1 MRPHAIRFPR
11 YIAHRGARAT
21 TKENTMAA
29 FKAAEVQGSLMFECD
44 VQLTFDQVPI
54 IFHDD
59 TLDRLTTGQGYVTE
73 TLWKDI
79 DALNAD
85 IPTLAELLTWFQS
98 SAMLMNLE
106 LKYPSPPRPCATSCH
121 PRKDGDPALSL
132 VTLVS
137 TAILALPIETQDRIL
152 LSSFNLDAL
161 LLARQQLPHIAISL
175 LIDPQGLI
183 TWPLPKIK
191 EILEEVTAYS
201 IHCDKM
207 LLHQAELRDAFMT
220 MTPRVLAYT
229 VNTVEEAYFLFQHGI
244 SSVFSDCLR

>member
-1 MRPHAIRFPR
+1 MRPHAIQFPP
-11 YIAHRGARAT
+11 YIAHRGARAA

-29 FKAAEVQGSLMFECD
+29 FKAAEAQGSLMFECD
-44 VQLTFDQVPI
+44 VQLTSDSIPI

-59 TLDRLTTGQGYVTE
+59 TLDRLTTGHGCVAE
-73 TLWKDI
+73 TSWKEM

-85 IPTLAELLTWFQS
+85 IPTLAELLIWFQS

-106 LKYPSPPRPCATSCH
+106 LKYPNSPQPSALSCH
-121 PRKDGDPALSL
+121 SREGGDPALAL
-132 VTLVS
+132 VTRVS

-201 IHCDKM
+201 IHCDKV
-207 LLHQAELRDAFMT
+207 LLHQAELREAFMA

-229 VNTVEEAYFLFQHGI
+229 VNTIEEAYFLFQHGI